1 MSSFHSTSESKN
13 PFSRPGYFSHF
24 SRRNATLTV
33 YSSTVELYCSELK
46 IENWNETGEKTVPE
60 RYGVNG
66 VIPVIRLDLETLAA
80 DPGDFR
86 MSFGFDLEPL
96 ATSIDA
102 AGLLNQPLVWQQ
114 EGRVHVVSGYRR
126 VLALRKLGMSVVE
139 CRLIPESTSRNRC
152 MLLNF
157 HDNIATRPL
166 NQVEK
171 AMACARLLSLFPRR
185 EVIERY
191 MPVLGLPSHD
201 KTLELYLA
209 IDAEPN
215 GEIKQALASGQMS
228 LKAAAALLNMAAP
241 AKKVFFDLFARVRF
255 NLNQQ
260 TQIIDMLCD
269 IADITGKNLSL
280 VMKEKE
286 LTRILDNRTANQP
299 QKARAVLDYCRQKR
313 YPSLHAAENRFRSI
327 VGRLGLPSEVS
338 ILHPEYFEA
347 SDFRMEVKF
356 KNGTHLKELLT
367 RLNRLPLETLGN
379 PWKNGDNGP
388 A

>member
-1 MSSFHSTSESKN
+1 MSD
-13 PFSRPGYFSHF
+13 
-24 SRRNATLTV
+24 
-33 YSSTVELYCSELK
+33 
-46 IENWNETGEKTVPE
+46 

-66 VIPVIRLDLETLAA
+66 VIPVVRLDLDILAA
-80 DPGDFR
+80 DPGYFR

-96 ATSIDA
+96 STSIDA
-102 AGLLNQPLVWQQ
+102 AGLLNQPVVWRQQ
-114 EGRVHVVSGYRR
+114 GRVHVVSGYRR
-126 VLALRKLGMSVVE
+126 VLALRRLGMSTVE
-139 CRLIPESTSRNRC
+139 CRVIPSSTSRSRC

-157 HDNIATRPL
+157 HDNLATRPL

-171 AMACARLLSLFPRR
+171 AMACARLSSFFPRR
-185 EVIERY
+185 EVIDRY
-191 MPVLGLPSHD
+191 MPALGLPSHE

-209 IDAEPN
+209 IDAEPD

-228 LKAAAALLNMAAP
+228 LKATAALLNLDAP
-241 AKKVFFDLFARVRF
+241 AKKAFFDLFSSVRF

-260 TQIIDMLCD
+260 IQIIDMFCD
-269 IADITGKNLSL
+269 ISGMTGIGLSIL
-280 VMKEKE
+280 IEEKE
-286 LTRILDNRTANQP
+286 LRTIVDSRTMNRP
-299 QKARAVLDYCRQKR
+299 QKARAVLDYCRRRR

-356 KNGTHLKELLT
+356 KDGTHLKNLLA
-367 RLNRLPLETLGN
+367 RLNRLPLETLSI
-379 PWKNGDNGP
+379 PWKENSDEP